1 MSKTFQL
8 GGWHRPVFLSWWA
21 SGLYPGAVATYP
33 PQLFESTG
41 NLMRF
46 LKEPL
51 AHFLLIGV
59 AIFAWFYWISPPS
72 EEQAP
77 QQAIVVDDNDV
88 SMLASRFSASWNRAP
103 SPEELQRLVDGLVR
117 EEILVR
123 EARNLGLDRGD
134 PVIRA
139 RLAQKMEF
147 LTRSIAA
154 AVVPEDAELA
164 AYLQDN
170 PNRFRT
176 PPKFAF
182 EQIFLGE
189 APGSADVEAAQSA
202 LAAGNDPMQVGLP
215 TLLPK
220 TVPLSSARAIDS
232 TFGRGFSEILAT
244 LPSGAWAGPVLSG
257 YGQHLARIT
266 AVEPGVLP
274 PLDDVRDAVLQDWR
288 RQTAADLAEAQYQSL
303 ADRYEISL
311 PALEPQE

>member
-1 MSKTFQL
+1 
-8 GGWHRPVFLSWWA
+8 
-21 SGLYPGAVATYP
+21 
-33 PQLFESTG
+33 
-41 NLMRF
+41 MRF

-59 AIFAWFYWISPPS
+59 AIFAWFNWISPPS
-72 EEQAP
+72 EEQAQ

-103 SPEELQRLVDGLVR
+103 TPEELRRLVDGLVR

-123 EARNLGLDRGD
+123 EARDLGLDRGD

-147 LTRSIAA
+147 LTRSIASS
-154 AVVPEDAELA
+154 VVPEDAELA

-170 PNRFRT
+170 PDRFRT
-176 PPKFAF
+176 PSKFAF
-182 EQIFLGE
+182 EQVFLGE
-189 APGSADVEAAQSA
+189 TPGSADVEAAQSA

-244 LPSGAWAGPVLSG
+244 LPSGAWAGPVVSG
-257 YGQHLARIT
+257 YGQHLVRVN
-266 AVEPGVLP
+266 AVEPGILP
-274 PLDDVRDAVLQDWR
+274 PLDDVRDMVIQDWR
-288 RQTAADLAEAQYQSL
+288 RQTSEELAEAQYQSL

-311 PALEPQE
+311 PAWEPQE